1 MCDGLHRDVA
11 TIATL
16 LTSELVTNALQ
27 HGSGDIAMTIDRSPG
42 QLIVDVQDESS
53 EQPVVRATGLDSIK
67 GRGLLLIET
76 LANSWGVRQ
85 RPGGKGKSV
94 WFALRL
100 LT

>member
-42 QLIVDVQDESS
+42 QLRVDVQDESS
-53 EQPVVRATGLDSIK
+53 EQPVVKASGLDSIK
-67 GRGLLLIET
+67 GRGMLLIET
-76 LANSWGVRQ
+76 LANNWGVRQ

-94 WFALRL
+94 WFTLRL